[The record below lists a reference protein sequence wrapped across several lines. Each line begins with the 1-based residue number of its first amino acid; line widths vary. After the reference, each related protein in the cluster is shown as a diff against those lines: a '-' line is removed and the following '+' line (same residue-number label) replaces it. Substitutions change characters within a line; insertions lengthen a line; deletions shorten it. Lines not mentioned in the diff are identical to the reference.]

1 MSTITVTLNVEQF
14 ALAQRAITE
23 MADELLRYRK
33 KAHKFED
40 TPEAAQEAREEC
52 DADLQ
57 SCNELWQ
64 LLEDSKPISQGRQP

>member
-1 MSTITVTLNVEQF
+1 MSELTFTLTAAQL

-23 MADELLRYRK
+23 MSEELIRYRK
-33 KAHKFED
+33 KAHRLED

-57 SCNELWQ
+57 SCNELWS
-64 LLEDSKPISQGRQP
+64 LLEASKVEQGMQP